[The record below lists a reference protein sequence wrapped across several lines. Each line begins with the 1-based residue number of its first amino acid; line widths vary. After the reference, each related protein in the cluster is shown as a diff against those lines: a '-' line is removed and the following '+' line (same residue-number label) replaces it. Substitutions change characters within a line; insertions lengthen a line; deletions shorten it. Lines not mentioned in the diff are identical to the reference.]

1 MTTDYYNFHRNS
13 YLENKKLSVINF
25 FGGPGIGK
33 STTAAE
39 LFAKMKKSGYK
50 VELVHEVAKDYVW
63 EEWLHIF
70 GEQDYIFAHQNRL
83 IRRLTRHDVDYAI
96 VDSSILL
103 SLFYMP
109 WDFPQSFRTF
119 VEDAFLTYDNINI
132 LLDRNPKIT
141 YITEGRNETEEQA
154 KGVDERIVDFFKY
167 RPIWNQHHVLAGD
180 SAVDDCYKIVREHVK
195 PALNR

>member
-1 MTTDYYNFHRNS
+1 MTQYYNSYRNS
-13 YLENKKLSVINF
+13 YLDNKKLTVINF
-25 FGGPGIGK
+25 FGGAGIGK

-39 LFAKMKKSGYK
+39 LFAKMKKKNYK

-63 EEWLHIF
+63 EQWDHIF

-83 IRRLTRHDVDYAI
+83 IRRLTMHDVDYAI

-109 WDFPQSFRTF
+109 WDFPQSFRSF

-132 LLDRNPKIT
+132 LLQRNPEIP
-141 YITEGRNETEEQA
+141 YIQEGRNESPDQA
-154 KGVDERIVDFFKY
+154 KAVDEQIADYFRH
-167 RPIWNQHHVLAGD
+167 RPIWNQHTVLAGD
-180 SAVDDCYKIVREHVK
+180 SAVDDCYRIVQEHVK
-195 PALNR
+195 PDLNR